1 MENCSKTSTT
11 KRMSGLEN
19 SGSCF
24 MNRIEL
30 EEENSNVY
38 VAITGSNSME
48 VKIEKKA
55 ARKFSQKVLFS
66 VIFFDCRSST
76 LYNANHCSHAAMHCG
91 ICDVRIST
99 LSAAAP
105 RCGSR
110 GPRL

>member
-48 VKIEKKA
+48 VKIEKKLQESFHK
-55 ARKFSQKVLFS
+55 KFFS
-66 VIFFDCRSST
+66 RSSFLAAEVA
-76 LYNANHCSHAAMHCG
+76 LYTMRTTAAAMQPCS
-91 ICDVRIST
+91 VESVM
-99 LSAAAP
+99 
-105 RCGSR
+105 
-110 GPRL
+110 

>member
-48 VKIEKKA
+48 VKIEKKLQESFHK
-55 ARKFSQKVLFS
+55 KFFS
-66 VIFFDCRSST
+66 RSSFLAAEVA
-76 LYNANHCSHAAMHCG
+76 LYTMRTTAAMQPCN
-91 ICDVRIST
+91 VESVM
-99 LSAAAP
+99 
-105 RCGSR
+105 
-110 GPRL
+110 